1 MLAPAVD
8 LSEYRSTEFLMAI
21 QPSNVTA
28 VMTAMTDAERPWV
41 QSALGSIL
49 GQTVMPDAIVLMV
62 ETGNAWIDAD
72 IRASAFPAAQAA
84 RIAIHRI
91 PLARLG
97 AVRNAGTRLAQTRW
111 VAYLDGD
118 DLWKPQRLEWQLAA
132 AAKHPT
138 ARFIGGDFV
147 FIDSADR
154 AFAFSNGST
163 PTPSSWL
170 VERELMLQVP
180 FDPELK
186 MGEDYFWLQATR
198 PTCERVRVPNVVTGY
213 RIRGMS
219 LSSLQFGHSRQ
230 RKVRE
235 AMARAA
241 ANPLLR
247 YPMLG
252 ATFVRY
258 WLNRGRS
265 YAV

>member
-1 MLAPAVD
+1 
-8 LSEYRSTEFLMAI
+8 
-21 QPSNVTA
+21 
-28 VMTAMTDAERPWV
+28 MTAMTDAERPWV
-41 QSALGSIL
+41 QAALASIL
-49 GQTVMPDAIVLMV
+49 GQTVPPDAIVLMI
-62 ETGNAWIDAD
+62 ETGNSWMDTD
-72 IRASAFPAAQAA
+72 IRASGFPKAQAG
-84 RIAIHRI
+84 RIAIHRM

-97 AVRNAGTRLAQTRW
+97 AVRNAGTRLARTRW

-118 DLWKPQRLEWQLAA
+118 DLWKPRRLEWQLAA
-132 AAKHPT
+132 ADANPT

-154 AFAFSNGST
+154 PFAFSNGST

-170 VERELMLQVP
+170 VNRDLMLQVP

-186 MGEDYFWLQATR
+186 MGEDYFWLRATHGI
-198 PTCERVRVPNVVTGY
+198 CVRVRVPRVVTGY

-230 RKVRE
+230 RRVRE

-241 ANPLLR
+241 VNPLLR
-247 YPMLG
+247 LPMLG

-258 WLNRGRS
+258 WLNRGRQ
-265 YAV
+265 YDV